1 MKPIWMAGLAAF
13 SLTGCVIID
22 TDGPADDFERAIVQV
37 DAEEAEVERVDETP
51 EIVVNP
57 LDLRRTTLVVRDIE
71 KSLALYRDALG
82 MTVEYDQ
89 ELTSPGLAVRHGADG
104 ENRSRLV
111 LLKANDGF
119 IGMLGLWQFLDQT
132 EKDLAEPDPADF
144 TPGEIVLLFN
154 SKTLDVTFP
163 AAAAAP
169 GVTIIGEPKE
179 RRYPSPAGDIVVMVS
194 MLVDNDGH
202 TIELNQIVSD
212 PRQ

>member
-1 MKPIWMAGLAAF
+1 MKAILAIAAGALAL
-13 SLTGCVIID
+13 SGCVIIESD
-22 TDGPADDFERAIVQV
+22 EIAREIEREVIVEVEKETPV
-37 DAEEAEVERVDETP
+37 DA
-51 EIVVNP
+51 NP
-57 LDLRRTTLVVRDIE
+57 LDLRRTTLVGRDIE

-89 ELTSPGLAVRHGADG
+89 ELTSPGLSMRYGADG

-111 LLKANDGF
+111 LLKANDSF

-132 EKDLAEPDPADF
+132 DQDLADPDAADF

-154 SKTLDVTFP
+154 SNTLDVTFP

-179 RRYPSPAGDIVVMVS
+179 RRYPSPAGEIVVMVS
-194 MLVDNDGH
+194 MLTDNDGH
-202 TIELNQIVSD
+202 TIELNQIISD
-212 PRQ
+212 PRN

>member
-1 MKPIWMAGLAAF
+1 MMKWLAATIGVF
-13 SLTGCVIID
+13 ALSGCIIAI
-22 TDGPADDFERAIVQV
+22 DGDDVATEARFDQTEAAEQTEAVAPV
-37 DAEEAEVERVDETP
+37 EEA
-51 EIVVNP
+51 NP

-89 ELTSPGLAVRHGADG
+89 ELTSPGLSTRFGADG
-104 ENRSRLV
+104 QNRSRLV
-111 LLKANDGF
+111 LLKANDSF

-132 EKDLAEPDPADF
+132 EMDLAEPDPADF
-144 TPGEIVLLFN
+144 TPGDIVLLFN

-169 GVTIIGEPKE
+169 GVTVIGEPRE

-194 MLVDNDGH
+194 MLTDNDGH
-202 TIELNQIVSD
+202 TVELNQLISD
-212 PRQ
+212 PRTQ

>member
-1 MKPIWMAGLAAF
+1 MKAILAIAAGALAL
-13 SLTGCVIID
+13 SGCVIIESD
-22 TDGPADDFERAIVQV
+22 EIAREIEREVIVEVEKEEPV
-37 DAEEAEVERVDETP
+37 DA
-51 EIVVNP
+51 NP

-71 KSLALYRDALG
+71 KSLTLYRDALG

-89 ELTSPGLAVRHGADG
+89 ELTSPGLSMRYGADG
-104 ENRSRLV
+104 QNRSRLV
-111 LLKANDGF
+111 LLKANDSF

-132 EKDLAEPDPADF
+132 DQDLAEPDPADF

-154 SKTLDVTFP
+154 SNTLDVTFP

-194 MLVDNDGH
+194 MLTDNDGH
-202 TIELNQIVSD
+202 TLELNQIISD
-212 PRQ
+212 PRN

>member
-1 MKPIWMAGLAAF
+1 MKAILAVAAGALAL
-13 SLTGCVIID
+13 SGCVIIESD
-22 TDGPADDFERAIVQV
+22 EIAREIEREVIV
-37 DAEEAEVERVDETP
+37 EVEKETP
-51 EIVVNP
+51 TDVNP

-82 MTVEYDQ
+82 MTVEYDE
-89 ELTSPGLAVRHGADG
+89 ELTSPGLSMRYGADG
-104 ENRSRLV
+104 QNRSRLV
-111 LLKANDGF
+111 LLKANDSF

-132 EKDLAEPDPADF
+132 DQDLAEPDPADF

-154 SKTLDVTFP
+154 SNTLDVTFP

-194 MLVDNDGH
+194 MLTDNDGH
-202 TIELNQIVSD
+202 TIELNQIISD
-212 PRQ
+212 PRS

>member
-1 MKPIWMAGLAAF
+1 MKSILAVVAGAF
-13 SLTGCVIID
+13 ALSGCVIIESD
-22 TDGPADDFERAIVQV
+22 EIAREIEREVIV
-37 DAEEAEVERVDETP
+37 EVEKEESVEA
-51 EIVVNP
+51 NP

-89 ELTSPGLAVRHGADG
+89 ELTSPGLSMRYGADG

-111 LLKANDGF
+111 LLKANDSF

-132 EKDLAEPDPADF
+132 EQDLAEPDPADF

-154 SKTLDVTFP
+154 SNTLDVTFP

-169 GVTIIGEPKE
+169 GVSIIGEPKE

-194 MLVDNDGH
+194 MLTDNDGH
-202 TIELNQIVSD
+202 TIELNQIISD
-212 PRQ
+212 PRN

>member
-1 MKPIWMAGLAAF
+1 MKAVLACAAGALAL
-13 SLTGCVIID
+13 SGCVIIESD
-22 TDGPADDFERAIVQV
+22 EIAREIEREVIV
-37 DAEEAEVERVDETP
+37 EVEKEAPVDL
-51 EIVVNP
+51 NP

-89 ELTSPGLAVRHGADG
+89 ELTSPGLSMRYGADG
-104 ENRSRLV
+104 QNRSRLV
-111 LLKANDGF
+111 LLKANDSF

-132 EKDLAEPDPADF
+132 DQDLAEPDPADF

-154 SKTLDVTFP
+154 SNTLDVTFP

-194 MLVDNDGH
+194 MLTDNDGH
-202 TIELNQIVSD
+202 TLELNQIISD
-212 PRQ
+212 PRN

>member
-1 MKPIWMAGLAAF
+1 MKAILAVAAGALAL
-13 SLTGCVIID
+13 SGCVIIESD
-22 TDGPADDFERAIVQV
+22 EIAREIEREVIV
-37 DAEEAEVERVDETP
+37 EVEKETP
-51 EIVVNP
+51 TDVNP

-89 ELTSPGLAVRHGADG
+89 ELTSPGLSMRYGADG
-104 ENRSRLV
+104 QNRSRLV
-111 LLKANDGF
+111 LLKANDSF

-132 EKDLAEPDPADF
+132 DQDLAEPDPADF

-154 SKTLDVTFP
+154 SNTLDVTFP

-194 MLVDNDGH
+194 MLTDNDGH
-202 TIELNQIVSD
+202 TIELNQIISD
-212 PRQ
+212 PRN

>member
-1 MKPIWMAGLAAF
+1 AVRERCERRVHGDR
-13 SLTGCVIID
+13 TRC
-22 TDGPADDFERAIVQV
+22 DGDV
-37 DAEEAEVERVDETP
+37 DAAVIVRRVRDVERDVVETAPIEAPVD
-51 EIVVNP
+51 VNP

-89 ELTSPGLAVRHGADG
+89 ELTSPGLAMRYGADG
-104 ENRSRLV
+104 QNRSRLV
-111 LLKANDGF
+111 LLKANDSF

-132 EKDLAEPDPADF
+132 EQDLAEPDAADF

-179 RRYPSPAGDIVVMVS
+179 RRYPSPAGDIVVLVS

-212 PRQ
+212 PRQK

>member
-1 MKPIWMAGLAAF
+1 MKALLACAAGALAL
-13 SLTGCVIID
+13 SGCVIIESD
-22 TDGPADDFERAIVQV
+22 EIAREIEREVIVEVEKEAPADL
-37 DAEEAEVERVDETP
+37 
-51 EIVVNP
+51 NP

-89 ELTSPGLAVRHGADG
+89 ELTSPGLSMRYGADG

-111 LLKANDGF
+111 LLKANDSF

-132 EKDLAEPDPADF
+132 DQDLAEPDPADF

-154 SKTLDVTFP
+154 SNTLDVTFP

-194 MLVDNDGH
+194 MLTDNDGH
-202 TIELNQIVSD
+202 TIELNQIISD
-212 PRQ
+212 PRN

>member
-1 MKPIWMAGLAAF
+1 MRSIILAVCGAF
-13 SLTGCVIID
+13 ALSGCIIIESD
-22 TDGPADDFERAIVQV
+22 EITR
-37 DAEEAEVERVDETP
+37 EVEREVIVEVEDPTP
-51 EIVVNP
+51 VADNP

-89 ELTSPGLAVRHGADG
+89 ELTSPSLTGRYGADG
-104 ENRSRLV
+104 QNRSRLV
-111 LLKANDGF
+111 LLKANDSF

-154 SKTLDVTFP
+154 SNTLDTTFP
-163 AAAAAP
+163 AAATAP
-169 GVTIIGEPKE
+169 GVTIIGAPKA

-202 TIELNQIVSD
+202 TVELNQLISD
-212 PRQ
+212 PRTD

>member
-1 MKPIWMAGLAAF
+1 MKPFFVAAF
-13 SLTGCVIID
+13 SAVCLSGCVIIE
-22 TDGPADDFERAIVQV
+22 TDEITRDGERDVVETAPIEAPV
-37 DAEEAEVERVDETP
+37 D
-51 EIVVNP
+51 VNP

-89 ELTSPGLAVRHGADG
+89 ELTSPGLAMRYGADG
-104 ENRSRLV
+104 QNRSRLV
-111 LLKANDGF
+111 LLKANDSF

-132 EKDLAEPDPADF
+132 EQDLAEPDAADF

-179 RRYPSPAGDIVVMVS
+179 RRYPSPAGDIVVLVS

-212 PRQ
+212 PRQK

>member
-1 MKPIWMAGLAAF
+1 MMKPLLVALSALAL
-13 SLTGCVIID
+13 SGCVIAID
-22 TDGPADDFERAIVQV
+22 ADSV
-37 DAEEAEVERVDETP
+37 DADIDREASMVEVEEADL
-51 EIVVNP
+51 NP

-89 ELTSPGLAVRHGADG
+89 ELTSPGLSTRFGADG

-111 LLKANDGF
+111 LLKANDSY

-132 EKDLAEPDPADF
+132 EQDLAEPDPADF

-154 SKTLDVTFP
+154 SKTLDETFP

-169 GVTIIGEPKE
+169 GVSVIGEPKE

-194 MLVDNDGH
+194 MLTDNDGH
-202 TIELNQIVSD
+202 TLELNQLISD

>member
-1 MKPIWMAGLAAF
+1 MRALYIAAIGAL
-13 SLTGCVIID
+13 SLSGCVIVENK
-22 TDGPADDFERAIVQV
+22 GAPASEREAVS
-37 DAEEAEVERVDETP
+37 AEPVENASDQ
-51 EIVVNP
+51 NP

-89 ELTSPGLAVRHGADG
+89 ELTSPGLAMRYGADG
-104 ENRSRLV
+104 QNRSRLV

-132 EKDLAEPDPADF
+132 EQDLAEPDAADF

-154 SKTLDVTFP
+154 SKTLDATFP

-202 TIELNQIVSD
+202 TIELNQIISD
-212 PRQ
+212 PRQK

>member
-1 MKPIWMAGLAAF
+1 MKAVLACAAGALAL
-13 SLTGCVIID
+13 SGCVIIESD
-22 TDGPADDFERAIVQV
+22 EIAREIEREVIV
-37 DAEEAEVERVDETP
+37 EVEKEVPVDK
-51 EIVVNP
+51 NP

-89 ELTSPGLAVRHGADG
+89 ELTSPGLSMRYGADG
-104 ENRSRLV
+104 QNRSRLV
-111 LLKANDGF
+111 LLKANDSF

-132 EKDLAEPDPADF
+132 DQDLAEPDPADF

-154 SKTLDVTFP
+154 SNTLDVTFP

-194 MLVDNDGH
+194 MLTDNDGH
-202 TIELNQIVSD
+202 TLELNQIISD
-212 PRQ
+212 PRN

>member
-1 MKPIWMAGLAAF
+1 MKSIFAAAF
-13 SLTGCVIID
+13 GAIALTGCVIID
-22 TDGPADDFERAIVQV
+22 A
-37 DAEEAEVERVDETP
+37 ERVDADIERKAEEEKAATI
-51 EIVVNP
+51 EANP

-89 ELTSPGLAVRHGADG
+89 ELTSPGLAMRYGADG
-104 ENRSRLV
+104 QNRSRLV
-111 LLKANDGF
+111 LLKANDSF

-132 EKDLAEPDPADF
+132 EKDTAEPDPADF

-154 SKTLDVTFP
+154 SKTLNVTFP

-169 GVTIIGEPKE
+169 GVTTIGEPKE

-194 MLVDNDGH
+194 MLTDNDGH

-212 PRQ
+212 PRSK

>member
-1 MKPIWMAGLAAF
+1 MKPIWMAGLAAL

-22 TDGPADDFERAIVQV
+22 TDGPIDDYERAIVQV
-37 DAEEAEVERVDETP
+37 DVEEAEVERVDETP
-51 EIVVNP
+51 ETIANP

-82 MTVEYDQ
+82 MSVEYDQ
-89 ELTSPGLAVRHGADG
+89 ELTSPGLAMRHGADG

-111 LLKANDGF
+111 LLKANDSF

-132 EKDLAEPDPADF
+132 EKDLAEPDAADF

-169 GVTIIGEPKE
+169 GVTIVGEPKE

>member
-1 MKPIWMAGLAAF
+1 MRSLFIAAASALF
-13 SLTGCVIID
+13 LSGCVIIESD
-22 TDGPADDFERAIVQV
+22 ELAREIQIERERAKAENADVETAKPEV
-37 DAEEAEVERVDETP
+37 DK
-51 EIVVNP
+51 NP

-71 KSLALYRDALG
+71 KSLAPYRDALG
-82 MTVEYDQ
+82 MSVEYDQ
-89 ELTSPGLAVRHGADG
+89 ELTSPGLAMRYGADG
-104 ENRSRLV
+104 QNRSRLV
-111 LLKANDGF
+111 LLKANDSF

-132 EKDLAEPDPADF
+132 EQDLAAPDPADF

-154 SKTLDVTFP
+154 SETLDVTFP

-202 TIELNQIVSD
+202 TIELNQIISD

>member
-1 MKPIWMAGLAAF
+1 MKTWIIAA
-13 SLTGCVIID
+13 LGAVALGGCVIIESD
-22 TDGPADDFERAIVQV
+22 EIR
-37 DAEEAEVERVDETP
+37 AEVERELA
-51 EIVVNP
+51 EEVVEKAVSENP

-89 ELTSPGLAVRHGADG
+89 ELTSPGLNVRYGADG

-111 LLKANDGF
+111 LLKPNDSF
-119 IGMLGLWQFLDQT
+119 IGMLGLWQCLDQT
-132 EKDLAEPDPADF
+132 EKDLAEPDAADF

-154 SKTLDVTFP
+154 SKTLETTFP

-169 GVTIIGEPKE
+169 GVTIIGEPRE
-179 RRYPSPAGDIVVMVS
+179 RRYPSPSGDIVVMVS

-212 PRQ
+212 PRAQ